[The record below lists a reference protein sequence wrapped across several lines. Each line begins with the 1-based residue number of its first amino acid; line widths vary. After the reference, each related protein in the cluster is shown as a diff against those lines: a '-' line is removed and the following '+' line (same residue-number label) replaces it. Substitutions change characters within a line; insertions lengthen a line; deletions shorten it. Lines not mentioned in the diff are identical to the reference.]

1 MIVGVIVLCA
11 VGIALAVI
19 GLLIWKKEMI
29 SLLHSY
35 HYDKV
40 SKKNK
45 KAFCTLSG
53 IGLLLLGSSLLIC
66 AVFFA
71 VTESVLSFTAVAL
84 GLAAGLSLLV
94 IAVKRYNQG

>member
-66 AVFFA
+66 AVVFA

-84 GLAAGLSLLV
+84 GLSAGLSLLV
-94 IAVKRYNQG
+94 IAVRRYNQG